1 MKKRSSFSSLAVTYI
16 SCFCLSFSMQGFSQ
30 KKLKV
35 FILAGQSNMVGQ
47 GEIYAN
53 EASRAIG
60 SLEYEVKHNRTD
72 RYKHIVDK
80 KGNWVVRKDVWV
92 LFNRED
98 EGLKKGNLTIGYG
111 SSDKAIGP
119 EFQFGFLLG
128 DYYSNQVLII
138 KTAWGG
144 KSLGVDFRP
153 PASGGVTGIYYT
165 KMIEEVNTAL
175 TNLSTEFPGYKGQG
189 YDIAGFVWNQGWNDA
204 GSPMLYNEYEVNMVN
219 FIKDVRRDLH
229 TPEMPFVIAN
239 CGQGG
244 LLPTPDRW
252 MSNVQHY
259 IVQAQA
265 AAAAKPEF
273 AGNVALADTRS
284 FWKDSLESPAD
295 EVHHYNRNAGTFFM
309 MGDAAG
315 HKMINLLNNSADKKA
330 SIQKGIS
337 NPIST
342 SISKRQINKQL
353 SRGLLHGTAL
363 RYQTAPWSELAADEK
378 MCSHQYKACT
388 INFSG

>member
-1 MKKRSSFSSLAVTYI
+1 MKKKSHLRAVNVIYI
-16 SCFCLSFSMQGFSQ
+16 ICFCGCFSMQGFSQ
-30 KKLKV
+30 KRLKV

-53 EASRAIG
+53 GASRAIG
-60 SLEYEVKHNRTD
+60 SLEYEVKNDKTG
-72 RYKHIVDK
+72 RYKHVVDK

-92 LFNRED
+92 RFNREE

-119 EFQFGFLLG
+119 EFQFGYLLG
-128 DYYSNQVLII
+128 DYYNNQVLII

-153 PASGGVTGIYYT
+153 PGSGGVTGVYYR

-175 TNLSTEFPGYKGQG
+175 TNLSNEFPGYKGQG

-204 GSPMLYNEYEVNMVN
+204 GSPTLYNEYEMNMVN

-229 TPEMPFVIAN
+229 VPEMPFAIAN

-244 LLPTPDRW
+244 LRPTPDKW
-252 MSNVQHY
+252 MSNVQHH

-309 MGDAAG
+309 MGDVAG
-315 HKMINLLNNSADKKA
+315 HKMINLLKNSANKKV
-330 SIQKGIS
+330 SILKKIITQ
-337 NPIST
+337 P
-342 SISKRQINKQL
+342 
-353 SRGLLHGTAL
+353 A
-363 RYQTAPWSELAADEK
+363 
-378 MCSHQYKACT
+378 HQH
-388 INFSG
+388 

>member
-1 MKKRSSFSSLAVTYI
+1 MKKKSNFNSVAVIYI
-16 SCFCLSFSMQGFSQ
+16 ICFCLCFLMEGFSQ
-30 KKLKV
+30 KRLKV
-35 FILAGQSNMVGQ
+35 FILAGQSNMEGQ
-47 GEIYAN
+47 GEIYADGGM
-53 EASRAIG
+53 RAIG
-60 SLEYEVKHNRTD
+60 SLEYEVKND
-72 RYKHIVDK
+72 KEGRYNHIVDK

-92 LFNRED
+92 RFNREE
-98 EGLKKGNLTIGYG
+98 EGFKKGNLTIGYG

-119 EFQFGFLLG
+119 EFQFGYLLG

-153 PASGGVTGIYYT
+153 PGSGGVTGLFYT
-165 KMIEEVNTAL
+165 KMIGEVNTAL
-175 TNLSTEFPGYKGQG
+175 TNLSIEFPGYKGQG

-204 GSPMLYNEYEVNMVN
+204 GSPTLYNEYEMNMVN

-229 TPEMPFVIAN
+229 SPEMHFVIAN

-244 LLPTPDRW
+244 LRPTPDRW

-273 AGNVALADTRS
+273 TGNVILADSRP

-309 MGDAAG
+309 MGDVAG
-315 HKMINLLNNSADKKA
+315 HKMINLLKNSASKKV
-330 SIQKGIS
+330 SIQKRI
-337 NPIST
+337 NYST
-342 SISKRQINKQL
+342 YTSASKEQINK
-353 SRGLLHGTAL
+353 SGLVGDISFKKSSL
-363 RYQTAPWSELAADEK
+363 
-378 MCSHQYKACT
+378 
-388 INFSG
+388 

>member
-1 MKKRSSFSSLAVTYI
+1 MKKNSNLSAVVFIYI
-16 SCFCLSFSMQGFSQ
+16 ICFCGCFSMQGFSQ
-30 KKLKV
+30 KRLKV

-47 GEIYAN
+47 GEIYAYQ
-53 EASRAIG
+53 ASRAIG
-60 SLEYEVKHNRTD
+60 SLEHEVKND
-72 RYKHIVDK
+72 KKGRYKHIVDK
-80 KGNWVVRKDVWV
+80 KGNWVVRNDVWV
-92 LFNRED
+92 LFNREN
-98 EGLKKGNLTIGYG
+98 EGVKKGNLTIGYG

-119 EFQFGFLLG
+119 EFQFGYLLG

-153 PASGGVTGIYYT
+153 PGSGGATGVYYT

-204 GSPMLYNEYEVNMVN
+204 GSPTLYNEYEMNMVN

-229 TPEMPFVIAN
+229 VPEMPFVIAN

-244 LLPTPDRW
+244 LRPTPDKW

-259 IVQAQA
+259 IVKAQA
-265 AAAAKPEF
+265 AAAAKQEF
-273 AGNVALADTRS
+273 AGSVALADTRS

-295 EVHHYNRNAGTFFM
+295 EVHHYNRNAGTFFR
-309 MGDAAG
+309 MGDVAG
-315 HKMINLLNNSADKKA
+315 HKMINLLKNSANKKV
-330 SIQKGIS
+330 SILKKNNYSTCTSALKG
-337 NPIST
+337 
-342 SISKRQINKQL
+342 QINK
-353 SRGLLHGTAL
+353 
-363 RYQTAPWSELAADEK
+363 
-378 MCSHQYKACT
+378 
-388 INFSG
+388 SGFVGDISLKKSSL